1 MTTSL
6 RILLAA
12 ALLSFPN
19 LAARAE
25 DNAAPAP
32 ASAAAPTQTE
42 MQKWIAT
49 TDAQWQAAFKRDV
62 TEVHDAETKKLAQQY
77 TAALEAAIT
86 KASGAGDLD
95 GALALREEQKRY
107 AGSNAFPREDEAAD
121 APALK
126 QVRAGIRTQL
136 ARMEKDNVA
145 RVKALLAKYDQVLAQ
160 AQTQLTQ
167 RKRLDDALLVKN
179 ERQEVAAAW
188 LAGIPAASAPTS
200 AEQPKPPPPAPV
212 PVAPIVAAAPE
223 PEAAGGNLFK
233 NPNFENGTEGWRIT
247 AWGKTG
253 TMTIDDTEKHDGK
266 PSLRVE
272 NPTPQHTLVNQKVAV
287 KPKTRYLLAGYIK
300 TKNVEPPKPGQKEGA
315 ELMVTGGS
323 RRSEPVS
330 KTTSWKRVTYT
341 LTTLEGETEMVVGMS
356 LGHYGATVKG
366 TVWFS
371 ELSLTE
377 LGQNA
382 KK

>member
-1 MTTSL
+1 
-6 RILLAA
+6 
-12 ALLSFPN
+12 
-19 LAARAE
+19 
-25 DNAAPAP
+25 
-32 ASAAAPTQTE
+32 

-62 TEVHDAETKKLAQQY
+62 TEVHEAEKKKLAQQY
-77 TAALEAAIT
+77 TAALEAAVT

-107 AGSNAFPREDEAAD
+107 AASHVLPPQDEAGD
-121 APALK
+121 APAVK
-126 QVRAGIRTQL
+126 QIRAGIRSQL
-136 ARMEKDNVA
+136 ARMEKDNA
-145 RVKALLAKYDQVLAQ
+145 TRTRTLLAKYDQLLAQ

-167 RKRLDDALLVKN
+167 GQRLDDALLVKN
-179 ERQEVAAAW
+179 KRQEVATAW
-188 LAGIPAASAPTS
+188 LAGLPATPAPAPAEQSKPQPPASAP
-200 AEQPKPPPPAPV
+200 PAAA
-212 PVAPIVAAAPE
+212 VAVAPE
-223 PEAAGGNLFK
+223 PDTAAGNLFK

-253 TMTIDDTEKHDGK
+253 TMTIDDTEKHNGK

-300 TKNVEPPKPGQKEGA
+300 TKSVEPPKRGQNEGA

-323 RRSEPVS
+323 RRTEPVS
-330 KTTSWKRVTYT
+330 KTTGWKRVTYSLAT
-341 LTTLEGETEMVVGMS
+341 LDGETEMVVGIS
-356 LGHYGATVKG
+356 LGHYGSPVKG
-366 TVWFS
+366 TAWFS

-377 LGQNA
+377 VGQNA